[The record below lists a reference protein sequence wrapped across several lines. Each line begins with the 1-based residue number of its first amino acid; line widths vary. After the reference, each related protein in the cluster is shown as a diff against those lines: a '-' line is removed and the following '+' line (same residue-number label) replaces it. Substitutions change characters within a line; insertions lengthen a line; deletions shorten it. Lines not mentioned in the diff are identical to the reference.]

1 MRQRS
6 ILVSMAVLV
15 IGLALAY
22 SVFAQQTAQGQRQ
35 GQPAAQGQRQG
46 QAGRGGRAPLFFRE
60 EWKQTPAGGEH
71 PVTPAEAVANPN
83 LELKLYGTTSK
94 EIQLVAGRSGSN
106 VVPTNLWTGTTTTP
120 SVQLFANATTSSI

>member
-1 MRQRS
+1 MLLLIRRILRSHHPHNRISNNIETAILTAIKKMEACMRQRS

-22 SVFAQQTAQGQRQ
+22 SVFAQQPAQGQRQ

-83 LELKLYGTTSK
+83 L
-94 EIQLVAGRSGSN
+94 
-106 VVPTNLWTGTTTTP
+106 
-120 SVQLFANATTSSI
+120 